1 MNRGLRFSAW
11 LGAMVVSSALLP
23 ACSCSCGVA
32 TDSGTVDG
40 DGGWGGGGQGG
51 DAHGGGGHGGD
62 AHGGGGGQGGD
73 GHGGGAPTPRRVGAT
88 ETVTAGEVAR
98 SSRYRM
104 VFTLGQPTQNQGT
117 STSPKVRMRGG
128 LIGADGSLP

>member
-11 LGAMVVSSALLP
+11 LGAIVVSSALLP
-23 ACSCSCGVA
+23 GCSCSCGVA
-32 TDSGTVDG
+32 ADGGTVDG

-51 DAHGGGGHGGD
+51 DGH
-62 AHGGGGGQGGD
+62 GGGGQGGD
-73 GHGGGAPTPRRVGAT
+73 GHGGGQGGGAQTPRRVGAT

>member
-11 LGAMVVSSALLP
+11 LGAIVVSSALLP

-32 TDSGTVDG
+32 ADGGTVGG
-40 DGGWGGGGQGG
+40 DGGWGGDGRGGGDGQGG
-51 DAHGGGGHGGD
+51 GGD
-62 AHGGGGGQGGD
+62 GQGGD
-73 GHGGGAPTPRRVGAT
+73 GRGGGAGQGGDGQTPRRLGAT

-117 STSPKVRMRGG
+117 SSSPKVRMRGG
-128 LIGADGSLP
+128 LIGANGSLP

>member
-11 LGAMVVSSALLP
+11 LGAIVVSSALFP
-23 ACSCSCGVA
+23 GCSCSCGVA
-32 TDSGTVDG
+32 ADGGTVDG
-40 DGGWGGGGQGG
+40 DGGWSGGGQ
-51 DAHGGGGHGGD
+51 
-62 AHGGGGGQGGD
+62 GGGGQGGD
-73 GHGGGAPTPRRVGAT
+73 GHGGGGHGGSGQTPRRVGVT

>member
-11 LGAMVVSSALLP
+11 LGAIVVSSALMP
-23 ACSCSCGVA
+23 GCSCSCGVA

-40 DGGWGGGGQGG
+40 DGGWGGSGQGG
-51 DAHGGGGHGGD
+51 DGQGGD
-62 AHGGGGGQGGD
+62 GQGGGGQGGE
-73 GHGGGAPTPRRVGAT
+73 GQGGGGQGGGAPTPRRVGAT

>member
-1 MNRGLRFSAW
+1 M
-11 LGAMVVSSALLP
+11 SSALMP
-23 ACSCSCGVA
+23 GCSCSCGADPAVA
-32 TDSGTVDG
+32 DPTAAGGDEGSGAGGQGAATSSGSG
-40 DGGWGGGGQGG
+40 DGGGGAGQGG
-51 DAHGGGGHGGD
+51 
-62 AHGGGGGQGGD
+62 
-73 GHGGGAPTPRRVGAT
+73 GAQAPRRAGAT

-128 LIGADGSLP
+128 LIGANGSLP

>member
-11 LGAMVVSSALLP
+11 LGAIVVSSALLP
-23 ACSCSCGVA
+23 GCSCSCGVA

-40 DGGWGGGGQGG
+40 DGGWAGDGQGGGGQGG
-51 DAHGGGGHGGD
+51 Q
-62 AHGGGGGQGGD
+62 GGGGQGGQ
-73 GHGGGAPTPRRVGAT
+73 GGAGQGGGTQIPRRVGAT